1 MKKNFFKI
9 FNQYI
14 DRQLD
19 KVSPNLKRFK
29 WPFVAFGVIKKL
41 ALLFVFVAQCFSA
54 QTLSS
59 NLSKEK
65 IALGEKATFRV
76 TINGLEG
83 KDVISKPKNELLPFH
98 LEETKDEINKTY
110 DQYTRTIEFQV
121 FEEGK
126 FIIPEL
132 EFSING
138 AETIKTIP
146 YEITVYNPVNADD
159 QINDSMNNKQ
169 VDLGFSDYWEMYKWY
184 VLGTF
189 IVIALLFVF
198 LGMFKNGVFGKN
210 NKEKPSI
217 HKTLLDLK
225 NLEKKKFAENGNF
238 RMFYVELIDIT
249 RDFLTKQY
257 RIPADVLLTDD
268 LIDLMK
274 KTNRIS
280 TENEKVV
287 EEIFLRGDLV
297 KFAKTFPTKELMQ
310 KDFGEIYDFVE
321 RSTVDIEAEHL
332 REVN

>member
-1 MKKNFFKI
+1 MKKISKKINIFF
-9 FNQYI
+9 FF
-14 DRQLD
+14 LFS
-19 KVSPNLKRFK
+19 VL
-29 WPFVAFGVIKKL
+29 AF
-41 ALLFVFVAQCFSA
+41 S

-59 NLSKEK
+59 NLSKDK
-65 IALGEKATFRV
+65 IALGEKVTFRV
-76 TINGLEG
+76 SVNNLKGR
-83 KDVISKPKNELLPFH
+83 DVISMPKNELLPFH
-98 LEETKDEINKTY
+98 FEETKDDISKTFNNY
-110 DQYTRTIEFQV
+110 SRTIEFQI
-121 FEEGK
+121 FDEGK
-126 FIIPEL
+126 YTIPPL

-138 AETIKTIP
+138 EVLKTIP
-146 YEITVYNPVNADD
+146 YEITVYNPVNADE
-159 QINDSMNNKQ
+159 QISDIMNNKQ
-169 VDLGFSDYWEMYKWY
+169 VELGWKDYWEMYKWY
-184 VLGTF
+184 VLGAF

-225 NLEKKKFAENGNF
+225 NLEKKKYAENGNF

-297 KFAKTFPTKELMQ
+297 KFAKAFPTKELMQ

>member
-1 MKKNFFKI
+1 MKKISKKINIFF
-9 FNQYI
+9 FF
-14 DRQLD
+14 LLG
-19 KVSPNLKRFK
+19 VL
-29 WPFVAFGVIKKL
+29 AF
-41 ALLFVFVAQCFSA
+41 A

-65 IALGEKATFRV
+65 IALGEKVTFRV
-76 TINGLEG
+76 SVNNLKGR
-83 KDVISKPKNELLPFH
+83 DVISMPKNELLPFH
-98 LEETKDEINKTY
+98 FEETKDDISKTFDNY
-110 DQYTRTIEFQV
+110 SRTIEFQI
-121 FEEGK
+121 FDEGK
-126 FIIPEL
+126 YTIPPL

-138 AETIKTIP
+138 EVLKTIP
-146 YEITVYNPVNADD
+146 YEITVYNPVNADE
-159 QINDSMNNKQ
+159 QISDIMNNKQ
-169 VDLGFSDYWEMYKWY
+169 VELGWKDYWEMYKWY
-184 VLGTF
+184 VLGAF

-225 NLEKKKFAENGNF
+225 NLEKKKYAENGNF

-274 KTNRIS
+274 HTNKIS

>member
-1 MKKNFFKI
+1 MKKISKKINIFF
-9 FNQYI
+9 FF
-14 DRQLD
+14 LLG
-19 KVSPNLKRFK
+19 VF
-29 WPFVAFGVIKKL
+29 AF
-41 ALLFVFVAQCFSA
+41 S

-59 NLSKEK
+59 NLSKDK
-65 IALGEKATFRV
+65 IALGEKVTFRV
-76 TINGLEG
+76 SVNNLKGR
-83 KDVISKPKNELLPFH
+83 DVISMPKNELLPFH
-98 LEETKDEINKTY
+98 FEETKDDITKTFDNY
-110 DQYTRTIEFQV
+110 SRTIEFQI
-121 FEEGK
+121 FDEGK
-126 FIIPEL
+126 YTIPPL

-138 AETIKTIP
+138 EVLKTIP
-146 YEITVYNPVNADD
+146 YEITVYNPVNADE
-159 QINDSMNNKQ
+159 QISDIMNNKQ
-169 VDLGFSDYWEMYKWY
+169 VELGWKDYWEMYKWY

-225 NLEKKKFAENGNF
+225 NLEKKKYAENGNF

>member
-1 MKKNFFKI
+1 MKKISKKIKI
-9 FNQYI
+9 FFFF
-14 DRQLD
+14 LLG
-19 KVSPNLKRFK
+19 VF
-29 WPFVAFGVIKKL
+29 AF
-41 ALLFVFVAQCFSA
+41 S

-59 NLSKEK
+59 NLSKDK
-65 IALGEKATFRV
+65 IALGEKATLRIS
-76 TINGLEG
+76 INNLRGR
-83 KDVISKPKNELLPFH
+83 DVISKPKNELLPFH
-98 LEETKDEINKTY
+98 FEETKDDITKTFDNY
-110 DQYTRTIEFQV
+110 SRTIEFQI
-121 FEEGK
+121 FDEGK
-126 FIIPEL
+126 YTIPPL

-138 AETIKTIP
+138 EVLKTIP
-146 YEITVYNPVNADD
+146 YEITVYNPVNADE
-159 QINDSMNNKQ
+159 QISDIMNNKQ
-169 VDLGFSDYWEMYKWY
+169 VELGWKDYWEMYKWY

-225 NLEKKKFAENGNF
+225 NLEKKKYAENGNF

-274 KTNRIS
+274 HTNKIS

>member
-1 MKKNFFKI
+1 MKKILKKINIFF
-9 FNQYI
+9 FF
-14 DRQLD
+14 LLS
-19 KVSPNLKRFK
+19 VL
-29 WPFVAFGVIKKL
+29 AF
-41 ALLFVFVAQCFSA
+41 A

-65 IALGEKATFRV
+65 IALGEKATLRIS
-76 TINGLEG
+76 INNLRGR
-83 KDVISKPKNELLPFH
+83 DVISKPKNELLPFH
-98 LEETKDEINKTY
+98 FEETKDDITKTFDNY
-110 DQYTRTIEFQV
+110 SRTIEFQI
-121 FEEGK
+121 FDEGK
-126 FIIPEL
+126 YTIPPL

-138 AETIKTIP
+138 EVLKTIP
-146 YEITVYNPVNADD
+146 YEITVYNPVNADE
-159 QINDSMNNKQ
+159 QISDIMNNKQ
-169 VDLGFSDYWEMYKWY
+169 VELGWKDYWEMYKWY

-225 NLEKKKFAENGNF
+225 NLEKKKYAENGNF

-274 KTNRIS
+274 HTNKIS

>member
-1 MKKNFFKI
+1 MKKISKKIKI
-9 FNQYI
+9 FFFF
-14 DRQLD
+14 LLS
-19 KVSPNLKRFK
+19 VL
-29 WPFVAFGVIKKL
+29 AF
-41 ALLFVFVAQCFSA
+41 A

-59 NLSKEK
+59 NLSKDK
-65 IALGEKATFRV
+65 IALGEKVTFRV
-76 TINGLEG
+76 SVNNLKGR
-83 KDVISKPKNELLPFH
+83 DVISMPKNELLPFH
-98 LEETKDEINKTY
+98 FEETKDDITKTFDNY
-110 DQYTRTIEFQV
+110 SRTIEFQI
-121 FEEGK
+121 FDEGK
-126 FIIPEL
+126 YTIPPL

-138 AETIKTIP
+138 EVLKTIP
-146 YEITVYNPVNADD
+146 YEITVYNPVNADE
-159 QINDSMNNKQ
+159 QISDIMNNKQ
-169 VDLGFSDYWEMYKWY
+169 VELGWKDYWEMYKWY

-225 NLEKKKFAENGNF
+225 NLEKKKYAENGNF

-274 KTNRIS
+274 HTNKIS

-297 KFAKTFPTKELMQ
+297 KFAKAFPTKELMQ

>member
-1 MKKNFFKI
+1 MKKISKKIKI
-9 FNQYI
+9 FFFF
-14 DRQLD
+14 LLS
-19 KVSPNLKRFK
+19 VL
-29 WPFVAFGVIKKL
+29 AF
-41 ALLFVFVAQCFSA
+41 A

-59 NLSKEK
+59 NLSKDK
-65 IALGEKATFRV
+65 IALGEKATLRIS
-76 TINGLEG
+76 INNLRGR
-83 KDVISKPKNELLPFH
+83 DVISKPKNELLPFH
-98 LEETKDEINKTY
+98 FEEIKDDITKTFDNY
-110 DQYTRTIEFQV
+110 SRTIEFQI
-121 FEEGK
+121 FDEGK
-126 FIIPEL
+126 YTIPPL

-138 AETIKTIP
+138 EVLKTIP
-146 YEITVYNPVNADD
+146 YEITVYNPVNADE
-159 QINDSMNNKQ
+159 QISDIMNNKQ
-169 VDLGFSDYWEMYKWY
+169 VELGWKDYWEMYKWY
-184 VLGTF
+184 VLGAF

-225 NLEKKKFAENGNF
+225 NLEKKKYAENGNF

-274 KTNRIS
+274 HTNKIS

>member
-1 MKKNFFKI
+1 MKKILKKINIFF
-9 FNQYI
+9 FF
-14 DRQLD
+14 LLG
-19 KVSPNLKRFK
+19 VF
-29 WPFVAFGVIKKL
+29 AF
-41 ALLFVFVAQCFSA
+41 S

-59 NLSKEK
+59 NLSKDK
-65 IALGEKATFRV
+65 IALGEKVTFRV
-76 TINGLEG
+76 SVNNLKGR
-83 KDVISKPKNELLPFH
+83 DVISMPKNELLPFH
-98 LEETKDEINKTY
+98 FEETKDDISKTFNNY
-110 DQYTRTIEFQV
+110 SRTIEFQI
-121 FEEGK
+121 FDEGK
-126 FIIPEL
+126 YTIPPL

-138 AETIKTIP
+138 EVLKTIP
-146 YEITVYNPVNADD
+146 YEITVYNPVNADE
-159 QINDSMNNKQ
+159 QISDIMNNKQ
-169 VDLGFSDYWEMYKWY
+169 VELGWKDYWEMYKWY

-225 NLEKKKFAENGNF
+225 NLEKKKYAENGNF

>member
-1 MKKNFFKI
+1 MKKISKKIKI
-9 FNQYI
+9 FFFF
-14 DRQLD
+14 LLS
-19 KVSPNLKRFK
+19 VL
-29 WPFVAFGVIKKL
+29 AF
-41 ALLFVFVAQCFSA
+41 A

-65 IALGEKATFRV
+65 IALGEKATLRIS
-76 TINGLEG
+76 INNLRGR
-83 KDVISKPKNELLPFH
+83 DVISKPKNELLPFH
-98 LEETKDEINKTY
+98 FEETKDDITKTFDNY
-110 DQYTRTIEFQV
+110 SRTIEFQI
-121 FEEGK
+121 FDEGK
-126 FIIPEL
+126 YTIPPL

-138 AETIKTIP
+138 EVLKTIP
-146 YEITVYNPVNADD
+146 YEITVYNPVNADE
-159 QINDSMNNKQ
+159 QISDIMNNKQ
-169 VDLGFSDYWEMYKWY
+169 VELGWKDYWEMYKWY

-225 NLEKKKFAENGNF
+225 NLEKKKYAENGNF

-274 KTNRIS
+274 HTNKIS

-297 KFAKTFPTKELMQ
+297 KFAKAFPTKELMQ

>member
-1 MKKNFFKI
+1 MKKISKKINIFF
-9 FNQYI
+9 FF
-14 DRQLD
+14 LLG
-19 KVSPNLKRFK
+19 VF
-29 WPFVAFGVIKKL
+29 AF
-41 ALLFVFVAQCFSA
+41 S

-59 NLSKEK
+59 NLSKDK
-65 IALGEKATFRV
+65 IALGEKVTFRV
-76 TINGLEG
+76 SVNNLKGR
-83 KDVISKPKNELLPFH
+83 DVISMPKNELLPFH
-98 LEETKDEINKTY
+98 FEETKDDISKTFDNY
-110 DQYTRTIEFQV
+110 SRTIEFQI
-121 FEEGK
+121 FDEGK
-126 FIIPEL
+126 YTIPPL

-138 AETIKTIP
+138 EVLKTIP
-146 YEITVYNPVNADD
+146 YEITVYNPVNADE
-159 QINDSMNNKQ
+159 QISDIMNNKQ
-169 VDLGFSDYWEMYKWY
+169 VELGWKDYWEMYKWY

-225 NLEKKKFAENGNF
+225 NLEKKKYAENGNF

-249 RDFLTKQY
+249 REFLTKQY

-274 KTNRIS
+274 HTNKIS

>member
-1 MKKNFFKI
+1 MKKISKKIKI
-9 FNQYI
+9 FFFF
-14 DRQLD
+14 LLS
-19 KVSPNLKRFK
+19 VL
-29 WPFVAFGVIKKL
+29 AF
-41 ALLFVFVAQCFSA
+41 A

-59 NLSKEK
+59 NLSKDK
-65 IALGEKATFRV
+65 IALGEKVTFRV
-76 TINGLEG
+76 SVNNLKGR
-83 KDVISKPKNELLPFH
+83 DVISMPKNELLPFH
-98 LEETKDEINKTY
+98 FEETKDDISKTFDNY
-110 DQYTRTIEFQV
+110 SRTIEFQI
-121 FEEGK
+121 FDEGK
-126 FIIPEL
+126 YTIPPL

-138 AETIKTIP
+138 EVLKTIP
-146 YEITVYNPVNADD
+146 YEITVYNPVNADE
-159 QINDSMNNKQ
+159 QISDIMNNKQ
-169 VDLGFSDYWEMYKWY
+169 VELGWKDYWEMYKWY

-225 NLEKKKFAENGNF
+225 NLEKKKYAENGNF

-249 RDFLTKQY
+249 REFLTKQY

-274 KTNRIS
+274 HTNKIS

-297 KFAKTFPTKELMQ
+297 KFAKAFPTKELMQ

-321 RSTVDIEAEHL
+321 RSTVDI
-332 REVN
+332 

>member
-1 MKKNFFKI
+1 MKKISKKIKI
-9 FNQYI
+9 FFFF
-14 DRQLD
+14 LLS
-19 KVSPNLKRFK
+19 VL
-29 WPFVAFGVIKKL
+29 AF
-41 ALLFVFVAQCFSA
+41 A

-65 IALGEKATFRV
+65 IALGEKATLRIS
-76 TINGLEG
+76 INNLRGR
-83 KDVISKPKNELLPFH
+83 DVISKPKNELLPFH
-98 LEETKDEINKTY
+98 FEETKDDITKTFDNY
-110 DQYTRTIEFQV
+110 SRTIEFQI
-121 FEEGK
+121 FDEGK
-126 FIIPEL
+126 YTIPPL

-138 AETIKTIP
+138 EVLKTIP
-146 YEITVYNPVNADD
+146 YEITVYNPVNADE
-159 QINDSMNNKQ
+159 QISDIMNNKQ
-169 VDLGFSDYWEMYKWY
+169 VELGWKDYWEMYKWY
-184 VLGTF
+184 VLGAF

-225 NLEKKKFAENGNF
+225 NLEKKKYVENGNF

-297 KFAKTFPTKELMQ
+297 KFAKAFPTKELMQ

>member
-1 MKKNFFKI
+1 MKKISKKIKI
-9 FNQYI
+9 FFFF
-14 DRQLD
+14 LLG
-19 KVSPNLKRFK
+19 VL
-29 WPFVAFGVIKKL
+29 AF
-41 ALLFVFVAQCFSA
+41 A

-65 IALGEKATFRV
+65 IALGEKVTFRV
-76 TINGLEG
+76 SVNNLKGR
-83 KDVISKPKNELLPFH
+83 DVISMPKNELLPFH
-98 LEETKDEINKTY
+98 FEETKDDITKTFDNY
-110 DQYTRTIEFQV
+110 SRTIEFQI
-121 FEEGK
+121 FDEGK
-126 FIIPEL
+126 YTIPPL

-138 AETIKTIP
+138 EVLKTIP
-146 YEITVYNPVNADD
+146 YEITVYNPVNADE
-159 QINDSMNNKQ
+159 QISDIMNNKQ
-169 VDLGFSDYWEMYKWY
+169 VELGWKDYWEMYKWY
-184 VLGTF
+184 VLGAF

-225 NLEKKKFAENGNF
+225 NLEKKKYAENGNF

-274 KTNRIS
+274 HTNKIS

-297 KFAKTFPTKELMQ
+297 KFAKAFPTKELMQ

>member
-1 MKKNFFKI
+1 MKKISKKINILFF
-9 FNQYI
+9 F
-14 DRQLD
+14 LLG
-19 KVSPNLKRFK
+19 VL
-29 WPFVAFGVIKKL
+29 AFT
-41 ALLFVFVAQCFSA
+41 

-59 NLSKEK
+59 NLSKDK
-65 IALGEKATFRV
+65 IALGEKVTFRV
-76 TINGLEG
+76 SVNNLKGR
-83 KDVISKPKNELLPFH
+83 DVISMPKNELLPFH
-98 LEETKDEINKTY
+98 FEETKDDITKTFDNY
-110 DQYTRTIEFQV
+110 SRTIEFQI
-121 FEEGK
+121 FDEGK
-126 FIIPEL
+126 YTIPPL

-138 AETIKTIP
+138 EVLKTIP
-146 YEITVYNPVNADD
+146 YEITVYNPVNADE
-159 QINDSMNNKQ
+159 QISDIMNNKQ
-169 VDLGFSDYWEMYKWY
+169 VELGWKDYWEMYKWY

-225 NLEKKKFAENGNF
+225 NLEKKKYAENGNF

>member
-1 MKKNFFKI
+1 MKKISKKIKI
-9 FNQYI
+9 FFFF
-14 DRQLD
+14 LLS
-19 KVSPNLKRFK
+19 VL
-29 WPFVAFGVIKKL
+29 AF
-41 ALLFVFVAQCFSA
+41 A

-65 IALGEKATFRV
+65 IALGEKATLRIS
-76 TINGLEG
+76 INNLRGR
-83 KDVISKPKNELLPFH
+83 DVISKPKNELLPFH
-98 LEETKDEINKTY
+98 FEETKDDISKTFDNY
-110 DQYTRTIEFQV
+110 SRTIEFQI
-121 FEEGK
+121 FDEGK
-126 FIIPEL
+126 YTIPPL

-138 AETIKTIP
+138 EVLKTIP
-146 YEITVYNPVNADD
+146 YEITVYNPVNADE
-159 QINDSMNNKQ
+159 QISDIMNNKQ
-169 VDLGFSDYWEMYKWY
+169 VELGWKDYWEMYKWY

-225 NLEKKKFAENGNF
+225 NLEKKKYAENGNF

-249 RDFLTKQY
+249 REFLTKQY

>member
-1 MKKNFFKI
+1 MKKISKKINIFF
-9 FNQYI
+9 FF
-14 DRQLD
+14 LLG
-19 KVSPNLKRFK
+19 VL
-29 WPFVAFGVIKKL
+29 AF
-41 ALLFVFVAQCFSA
+41 A

-59 NLSKEK
+59 NLSKDK
-65 IALGEKATFRV
+65 IALGEKVTFRV
-76 TINGLEG
+76 SVNNLKGR
-83 KDVISKPKNELLPFH
+83 DVISMPKNELLPFH
-98 LEETKDEINKTY
+98 FEETKDDITKTFDNY
-110 DQYTRTIEFQV
+110 SRTIEFQI
-121 FEEGK
+121 FDEGK
-126 FIIPEL
+126 YTIPPL

-138 AETIKTIP
+138 EVLKTIP
-146 YEITVYNPVNADD
+146 YEITVYNPVNADE
-159 QINDSMNNKQ
+159 QISDIMNNKQ
-169 VDLGFSDYWEMYKWY
+169 VELGWKDYWEMYKWY

-225 NLEKKKFAENGNF
+225 NLEKKKYAENGNF

-274 KTNRIS
+274 HTNKIS

>member
-1 MKKNFFKI
+1 MKKISKKIKI
-9 FNQYI
+9 FFFF
-14 DRQLD
+14 LLS
-19 KVSPNLKRFK
+19 VL
-29 WPFVAFGVIKKL
+29 AF
-41 ALLFVFVAQCFSA
+41 A

-65 IALGEKATFRV
+65 IALGEKATLRIS
-76 TINGLEG
+76 INNLRGR
-83 KDVISKPKNELLPFH
+83 DVISKPKNELLPFH
-98 LEETKDEINKTY
+98 FEETKDDITKTFDNY
-110 DQYTRTIEFQV
+110 SRTIEFQI
-121 FEEGK
+121 FDEGK
-126 FIIPEL
+126 YTIPPL

-138 AETIKTIP
+138 EVLKTIP
-146 YEITVYNPVNADD
+146 YEITVYNPVNADE
-159 QINDSMNNKQ
+159 QISDIMNNKQ
-169 VDLGFSDYWEMYKWY
+169 VELGWKDYWEMYKWY
-184 VLGTF
+184 VLGAF

-217 HKTLLDLK
+217 HKTLLELK
-225 NLEKKKFAENGNF
+225 NLEKKKYAENGNF

-297 KFAKTFPTKELMQ
+297 KFAKAFPTKELMQ

>member
-1 MKKNFFKI
+1 MKKISKKIKI
-9 FNQYI
+9 FFFF
-14 DRQLD
+14 LLS
-19 KVSPNLKRFK
+19 VL
-29 WPFVAFGVIKKL
+29 AF
-41 ALLFVFVAQCFSA
+41 A

-59 NLSKEK
+59 NLSKDK
-65 IALGEKATFRV
+65 IALGEKVTFRV
-76 TINGLEG
+76 SVNNLKGR
-83 KDVISKPKNELLPFH
+83 DVISMPKNELLPFH
-98 LEETKDEINKTY
+98 FEETKDDITKTFDNY
-110 DQYTRTIEFQV
+110 SRTIEFQI
-121 FEEGK
+121 FDEGK
-126 FIIPEL
+126 YTIPPL

-138 AETIKTIP
+138 EVLKTIP
-146 YEITVYNPVNADD
+146 YEITVYNPVNADE
-159 QINDSMNNKQ
+159 QISDIMNNKQ
-169 VDLGFSDYWEMYKWY
+169 VELGWKDYWEMYKWY

-225 NLEKKKFAENGNF
+225 NLEKKKYAENGNF

-274 KTNRIS
+274 HTNKIS
-280 TENEKVV
+280 TENEKVI

>member
-1 MKKNFFKI
+1 MKKISKKINIFF
-9 FNQYI
+9 FF
-14 DRQLD
+14 LLG
-19 KVSPNLKRFK
+19 VF
-29 WPFVAFGVIKKL
+29 AF
-41 ALLFVFVAQCFSA
+41 S

-59 NLSKEK
+59 NLSKDK
-65 IALGEKATFRV
+65 IALGEKVTFRV
-76 TINGLEG
+76 SVNNLKGR
-83 KDVISKPKNELLPFH
+83 DVISMPKNELLPFH
-98 LEETKDEINKTY
+98 FEETKDDISKTFDNY
-110 DQYTRTIEFQV
+110 SRTIEFQI
-121 FEEGK
+121 FDEGK
-126 FIIPEL
+126 YTIPPL

-138 AETIKTIP
+138 EVLKTIP
-146 YEITVYNPVNADD
+146 YEITVYNPVNADE
-159 QINDSMNNKQ
+159 QISDIMNNKQ
-169 VDLGFSDYWEMYKWY
+169 VELGWKDYWEMYKWY

-225 NLEKKKFAENGNF
+225 NLEKKKYAENGNF

>member
-1 MKKNFFKI
+1 MKKISKKIKI
-9 FNQYI
+9 FFFF
-14 DRQLD
+14 LLG
-19 KVSPNLKRFK
+19 VL
-29 WPFVAFGVIKKL
+29 AF
-41 ALLFVFVAQCFSA
+41 S

-59 NLSKEK
+59 NLSKDK
-65 IALGEKATFRV
+65 IALGEKVTFRISV
-76 TINGLEG
+76 NNLKGR
-83 KDVISKPKNELLPFH
+83 DVISMPKNELLPFH
-98 LEETKDEINKTY
+98 FEETKDDISKTFDNY
-110 DQYTRTIEFQV
+110 SRTIEFQI
-121 FEEGK
+121 FDEGK
-126 FIIPEL
+126 YTIPPL

-138 AETIKTIP
+138 EVLKTIP
-146 YEITVYNPVNADD
+146 YEITVYNPVNADE
-159 QINDSMNNKQ
+159 QISDIMNNKQ
-169 VDLGFSDYWEMYKWY
+169 VELGWKDYWEMYKWY
-184 VLGTF
+184 VLGAF

-225 NLEKKKFAENGNF
+225 NLEKKKYAENGNF

-268 LIDLMK
+268 LIDLMN

>member
-1 MKKNFFKI
+1 MKKISKKIKI
-9 FNQYI
+9 FFFF
-14 DRQLD
+14 LLG
-19 KVSPNLKRFK
+19 VL
-29 WPFVAFGVIKKL
+29 AF
-41 ALLFVFVAQCFSA
+41 A

-59 NLSKEK
+59 NLSKDK
-65 IALGEKATFRV
+65 IALGEKVTFRV
-76 TINGLEG
+76 SVNNLKGR
-83 KDVISKPKNELLPFH
+83 DVISMPKNELLPFH
-98 LEETKDEINKTY
+98 FEETKDDITKTFDNY
-110 DQYTRTIEFQV
+110 SRTIEFQI
-121 FEEGK
+121 FDEGK
-126 FIIPEL
+126 YTIPPL

-138 AETIKTIP
+138 EVLKTIP
-146 YEITVYNPVNADD
+146 YEITVYNPVNADE
-159 QINDSMNNKQ
+159 QISDIMNNKQ
-169 VDLGFSDYWEMYKWY
+169 VELGWKDYWEMYKWY

-225 NLEKKKFAENGNF
+225 NLEKKKYAENGNF

-249 RDFLTKQY
+249 REFLTKQY

-274 KTNRIS
+274 HTNKIS
-280 TENEKVV
+280 TENEKVI

>member
-1 MKKNFFKI
+1 MKKISKKIKI
-9 FNQYI
+9 FFFF
-14 DRQLD
+14 LLS
-19 KVSPNLKRFK
+19 VL
-29 WPFVAFGVIKKL
+29 AF
-41 ALLFVFVAQCFSA
+41 A

-65 IALGEKATFRV
+65 IALGEKATLRIS
-76 TINGLEG
+76 INNLRGR
-83 KDVISKPKNELLPFH
+83 DVISKPKNELLPFH
-98 LEETKDEINKTY
+98 FEETKDDITKTFDNY
-110 DQYTRTIEFQV
+110 SRTIEFQI
-121 FEEGK
+121 FDEGK
-126 FIIPEL
+126 YTIPPL

-138 AETIKTIP
+138 EVLKTIP
-146 YEITVYNPVNADD
+146 YEITVYNPVNADE
-159 QINDSMNNKQ
+159 QISDIMNNKQ
-169 VDLGFSDYWEMYKWY
+169 VELGWKDYWEMYKWY
-184 VLGTF
+184 VLGAF

-217 HKTLLDLK
+217 HKTLLELK
-225 NLEKKKFAENGNF
+225 NLEKKKYAENGNF

>member
-1 MKKNFFKI
+1 MKKISKKINIFF
-9 FNQYI
+9 FF
-14 DRQLD
+14 LFS
-19 KVSPNLKRFK
+19 VL
-29 WPFVAFGVIKKL
+29 AF
-41 ALLFVFVAQCFSA
+41 S

-59 NLSKEK
+59 NLSKDK
-65 IALGEKATFRV
+65 IALGEKVTFRV
-76 TINGLEG
+76 SVNNLKGR
-83 KDVISKPKNELLPFH
+83 DVISMPKNELLPFH
-98 LEETKDEINKTY
+98 FEETKDDITKTFDNY
-110 DQYTRTIEFQV
+110 SRTIEFQI
-121 FEEGK
+121 FDEGK
-126 FIIPEL
+126 YTIPPL

-138 AETIKTIP
+138 EVLKTIP
-146 YEITVYNPVNADD
+146 YEITVYNPVNADE
-159 QINDSMNNKQ
+159 QISDIMNNKQ
-169 VDLGFSDYWEMYKWY
+169 VELGWKDYWEMYKWY

-225 NLEKKKFAENGNF
+225 NLEKKKYAENGNF
-238 RMFYVELIDIT
+238 RMFYVELIDII
-249 RDFLTKQY
+249 REFLTKQY
-257 RIPADVLLTDD
+257 HIPADVLLTDD

-274 KTNRIS
+274 KTNKIS

-297 KFAKTFPTKELMQ
+297 KFAKAFPTKELMQ

-321 RSTVDIEAEHL
+321 RSTVDIEVEHL

>member
-1 MKKNFFKI
+1 MKKISKKINIFF
-9 FNQYI
+9 FF
-14 DRQLD
+14 LLG
-19 KVSPNLKRFK
+19 VF
-29 WPFVAFGVIKKL
+29 AF
-41 ALLFVFVAQCFSA
+41 S

-59 NLSKEK
+59 NLSKDK
-65 IALGEKATFRV
+65 IALGEKVTFRV
-76 TINGLEG
+76 SVNNLKGR
-83 KDVISKPKNELLPFH
+83 DVISMPKNELLPFH
-98 LEETKDEINKTY
+98 FEETKDDITKTFDNY
-110 DQYTRTIEFQV
+110 SRTIEFQI
-121 FEEGK
+121 FDEGK
-126 FIIPEL
+126 YTIPPL

-138 AETIKTIP
+138 EVLKTIP
-146 YEITVYNPVNADD
+146 YEITVYNPVNADE
-159 QINDSMNNKQ
+159 QISDIMNNKQ
-169 VDLGFSDYWEMYKWY
+169 VELGWKDYWEMYKWY
-184 VLGTF
+184 VLGAF

-225 NLEKKKFAENGNF
+225 NLEKKKYAENGNF

-274 KTNRIS
+274 HTNKIS

-297 KFAKTFPTKELMQ
+297 KFAKAFPTKELMQ

>member
-1 MKKNFFKI
+1 MKKISKKIKI
-9 FNQYI
+9 FFFF
-14 DRQLD
+14 LLS
-19 KVSPNLKRFK
+19 VL
-29 WPFVAFGVIKKL
+29 AF
-41 ALLFVFVAQCFSA
+41 A

-65 IALGEKATFRV
+65 IALGEKATLRIS
-76 TINGLEG
+76 INNLRGR
-83 KDVISKPKNELLPFH
+83 DVISMPKNELLPFH
-98 LEETKDEINKTY
+98 FEETKDDISKTFNNY
-110 DQYTRTIEFQV
+110 SRTIEFQI
-121 FEEGK
+121 FDEGK
-126 FIIPEL
+126 YTIPPL

-138 AETIKTIP
+138 EVLKTIP
-146 YEITVYNPVNADD
+146 YEITVYNPVNADE
-159 QINDSMNNKQ
+159 QISDIMNNKQ
-169 VDLGFSDYWEMYKWY
+169 VELGWKDYWEMYKWY

-225 NLEKKKFAENGNF
+225 NLEKKKYAENGNF

>member
-1 MKKNFFKI
+1 MKKISKKIKI
-9 FNQYI
+9 FFFF
-14 DRQLD
+14 LLG
-19 KVSPNLKRFK
+19 VL
-29 WPFVAFGVIKKL
+29 AFT
-41 ALLFVFVAQCFSA
+41 

-59 NLSKEK
+59 NLSKDK
-65 IALGEKATFRV
+65 IALGEKVTFRV
-76 TINGLEG
+76 SVNNLKGR
-83 KDVISKPKNELLPFH
+83 DVISMPKNELLPFH
-98 LEETKDEINKTY
+98 FEETKDDITKTFDNY
-110 DQYTRTIEFQV
+110 SRTIEFQI
-121 FEEGK
+121 FDEGK
-126 FIIPEL
+126 YTIPPL

-138 AETIKTIP
+138 EVLKTIP
-146 YEITVYNPVNADD
+146 YEITVYNPVNADE
-159 QINDSMNNKQ
+159 QISDIMNNKQ
-169 VDLGFSDYWEMYKWY
+169 VELGWKDYWEMYKWY
-184 VLGTF
+184 VLGAF

-225 NLEKKKFAENGNF
+225 NLEKKKYAENGNF

-297 KFAKTFPTKELMQ
+297 KFAKAFPTKELMQ

>member
-1 MKKNFFKI
+1 MKKISKKIKI
-9 FNQYI
+9 FFFF
-14 DRQLD
+14 LLS
-19 KVSPNLKRFK
+19 VL
-29 WPFVAFGVIKKL
+29 AF
-41 ALLFVFVAQCFSA
+41 A

-65 IALGEKATFRV
+65 IALGEKATLRIS
-76 TINGLEG
+76 INNLRGR
-83 KDVISKPKNELLPFH
+83 DVISKPKNELLPFH
-98 LEETKDEINKTY
+98 FEETKDDITKTFDNY
-110 DQYTRTIEFQV
+110 SRTIEFQI
-121 FEEGK
+121 FDEGNYT
-126 FIIPEL
+126 IPPL

-138 AETIKTIP
+138 EVLKTIP
-146 YEITVYNPVNADD
+146 YEITVYNPVNADE
-159 QINDSMNNKQ
+159 QISDIMNNKQ
-169 VDLGFSDYWEMYKWY
+169 VELGWKDYWEMYKWY
-184 VLGTF
+184 VLGAF

-217 HKTLLDLK
+217 HKTLLELK
-225 NLEKKKFAENGNF
+225 NLEKKKYAENGNF

-274 KTNRIS
+274 HTNKIS

-297 KFAKTFPTKELMQ
+297 KFAKAFPTKELMQ

>member
-1 MKKNFFKI
+1 MKKISKKIKI
-9 FNQYI
+9 FFFF
-14 DRQLD
+14 LLG
-19 KVSPNLKRFK
+19 VL
-29 WPFVAFGVIKKL
+29 AF
-41 ALLFVFVAQCFSA
+41 S

-59 NLSKEK
+59 NLSKDK
-65 IALGEKATFRV
+65 IALGEKVTFRV
-76 TINGLEG
+76 SVNNLKGR
-83 KDVISKPKNELLPFH
+83 DVISMPKNELLPFH
-98 LEETKDEINKTY
+98 FEETKDDITKTFDNY
-110 DQYTRTIEFQV
+110 SRTIEFQI
-121 FEEGK
+121 FDEGK
-126 FIIPEL
+126 YTIPPL

-138 AETIKTIP
+138 EVLKTIP
-146 YEITVYNPVNADD
+146 YEITVYNPVNADE
-159 QINDSMNNKQ
+159 QISDIMNNKQ
-169 VDLGFSDYWEMYKWY
+169 VELGWKDYWEMYKWY

-225 NLEKKKFAENGNF
+225 NLEKKKYAENGNF

-249 RDFLTKQY
+249 REFLTKQY

-274 KTNRIS
+274 HTNKIS

>member
-1 MKKNFFKI
+1 MKKISKKINIFF
-9 FNQYI
+9 FF
-14 DRQLD
+14 LFS
-19 KVSPNLKRFK
+19 VL
-29 WPFVAFGVIKKL
+29 AF
-41 ALLFVFVAQCFSA
+41 S

-59 NLSKEK
+59 NLSKDK
-65 IALGEKATFRV
+65 IALGEKVTFRV
-76 TINGLEG
+76 SVNNLKGR
-83 KDVISKPKNELLPFH
+83 DVISMPKNELLPFH
-98 LEETKDEINKTY
+98 FEETKDDISKTFDNY
-110 DQYTRTIEFQV
+110 SRTIEFQI
-121 FEEGK
+121 FDEGK
-126 FIIPEL
+126 YTIPPL

-138 AETIKTIP
+138 EVLKTIP
-146 YEITVYNPVNADD
+146 YEITVYNPVNADE
-159 QINDSMNNKQ
+159 QISDIMNNKQ
-169 VDLGFSDYWEMYKWY
+169 VELGWKDYWEMYKWY
-184 VLGTF
+184 VLGAF

-225 NLEKKKFAENGNF
+225 NLEKKKYAENGNF

-274 KTNRIS
+274 HTNKIS

>member
-1 MKKNFFKI
+1 MKKISKKIKI
-9 FNQYI
+9 FFFF
-14 DRQLD
+14 LLG
-19 KVSPNLKRFK
+19 VL
-29 WPFVAFGVIKKL
+29 AF
-41 ALLFVFVAQCFSA
+41 S

-59 NLSKEK
+59 NLSKDK
-65 IALGEKATFRV
+65 IALGEKVTFRV
-76 TINGLEG
+76 SVNNLKGR
-83 KDVISKPKNELLPFH
+83 DVISMPKNELLPFH
-98 LEETKDEINKTY
+98 FEETKDDISKTFNNY
-110 DQYTRTIEFQV
+110 SRTIEFQI
-121 FEEGK
+121 FDEGK
-126 FIIPEL
+126 YTIPPL

-138 AETIKTIP
+138 EVLKTIP
-146 YEITVYNPVNADD
+146 YEITVYNPVNADE
-159 QINDSMNNKQ
+159 QISDIMNNKQ
-169 VDLGFSDYWEMYKWY
+169 VELGWKDYWEMYKWY

-225 NLEKKKFAENGNF
+225 NLEKKKYAENGNF

-274 KTNRIS
+274 HTNKIS

>member
-1 MKKNFFKI
+1 MKKISKKINILFF
-9 FNQYI
+9 F
-14 DRQLD
+14 LLS
-19 KVSPNLKRFK
+19 VL
-29 WPFVAFGVIKKL
+29 AF
-41 ALLFVFVAQCFSA
+41 A

-65 IALGEKATFRV
+65 IVLGEKATLRIS
-76 TINGLEG
+76 INNLRGR
-83 KDVISKPKNELLPFH
+83 DVISKPKNELLPFH
-98 LEETKDEINKTY
+98 FEETKDDISKTFNNY
-110 DQYTRTIEFQV
+110 SRTIEFQI
-121 FEEGK
+121 FDEGK
-126 FIIPEL
+126 YTIPPL

-138 AETIKTIP
+138 EVLKTIP
-146 YEITVYNPVNADD
+146 YEITVYNPVNADE
-159 QINDSMNNKQ
+159 QISDIMNNKQ
-169 VDLGFSDYWEMYKWY
+169 VELGWKDYWEMYKWY
-184 VLGTF
+184 VLGAF

-225 NLEKKKFAENGNF
+225 NLEKKKYAENGNF

-274 KTNRIS
+274 HTNKIS

-321 RSTVDIEAEHL
+321 RSTLDIEAEHL

>member
-1 MKKNFFKI
+1 MKKISKKIKI
-9 FNQYI
+9 FFFF
-14 DRQLD
+14 LLS
-19 KVSPNLKRFK
+19 VL
-29 WPFVAFGVIKKL
+29 AF
-41 ALLFVFVAQCFSA
+41 A

-65 IALGEKATFRV
+65 IALGEKVTFRV
-76 TINGLEG
+76 SVNNLKGR
-83 KDVISKPKNELLPFH
+83 DVISMPKNELLPFH
-98 LEETKDEINKTY
+98 FEETKDDISKTFNNY
-110 DQYTRTIEFQV
+110 SRTIEFQI
-121 FEEGK
+121 FDEGK
-126 FIIPEL
+126 YTIPPL

-138 AETIKTIP
+138 EVLKTIP
-146 YEITVYNPVNADD
+146 YEITVYNPVNADE
-159 QINDSMNNKQ
+159 QISDIMNNKQ
-169 VDLGFSDYWEMYKWY
+169 VELGWKDYWEMYKWY
-184 VLGTF
+184 VLGAF

-225 NLEKKKFAENGNF
+225 NLEKKKYAENGNF

-274 KTNRIS
+274 HTNKIS

-297 KFAKTFPTKELMQ
+297 KFAKAFPTKELMQ

>member
-1 MKKNFFKI
+1 MKKISKKIKI
-9 FNQYI
+9 FFFF
-14 DRQLD
+14 LLS
-19 KVSPNLKRFK
+19 VL
-29 WPFVAFGVIKKL
+29 AF
-41 ALLFVFVAQCFSA
+41 A

-59 NLSKEK
+59 NLSKDK
-65 IALGEKATFRV
+65 IALGEKVTFRV
-76 TINGLEG
+76 SVNNLKGR
-83 KDVISKPKNELLPFH
+83 DVISMPKNELLPFH
-98 LEETKDEINKTY
+98 FEETKDDITKTFDNY
-110 DQYTRTIEFQV
+110 SRTIEFQI
-121 FEEGK
+121 FDEGK
-126 FIIPEL
+126 YTIPPL

-138 AETIKTIP
+138 EVLKTIP
-146 YEITVYNPVNADD
+146 YEITVYNPVNADE
-159 QINDSMNNKQ
+159 QISDIMNNKQ
-169 VDLGFSDYWEMYKWY
+169 VELGWKDYWEMYKWY

-225 NLEKKKFAENGNF
+225 NLEKKKYAENGNF

-249 RDFLTKQY
+249 REFLTKQY

-274 KTNRIS
+274 HTNKIS

>member
-1 MKKNFFKI
+1 MKKISKKINIFF
-9 FNQYI
+9 FF
-14 DRQLD
+14 LLG
-19 KVSPNLKRFK
+19 VL
-29 WPFVAFGVIKKL
+29 AF
-41 ALLFVFVAQCFSA
+41 S

-59 NLSKEK
+59 NLSKDK
-65 IALGEKATFRV
+65 IALGEKVTFRV
-76 TINGLEG
+76 SVNNLKGS
-83 KDVISKPKNELLPFH
+83 DVISMPKNELLPFH
-98 LEETKDEINKTY
+98 FEETKDDISKTFDNY
-110 DQYTRTIEFQV
+110 SRTIEFQI
-121 FEEGK
+121 FDEGK
-126 FIIPEL
+126 YTIPPL

-138 AETIKTIP
+138 EVLKTIP
-146 YEITVYNPVNADD
+146 YEITVYNPVNADE
-159 QINDSMNNKQ
+159 QISDIMNNKQ
-169 VDLGFSDYWEMYKWY
+169 VELGWKDYWEMYKWY
-184 VLGTF
+184 VLGAF

-225 NLEKKKFAENGNF
+225 NLEKKKYAENGNF

-274 KTNRIS
+274 HTNKIS

>member
-1 MKKNFFKI
+1 MKNISKKINIFF
-9 FNQYI
+9 FF
-14 DRQLD
+14 LLG
-19 KVSPNLKRFK
+19 VL
-29 WPFVAFGVIKKL
+29 AF
-41 ALLFVFVAQCFSA
+41 S

-59 NLSKEK
+59 NLSKDK
-65 IALGEKATFRV
+65 IALGEKVTFRV
-76 TINGLEG
+76 SVNNLKGR
-83 KDVISKPKNELLPFH
+83 DVISMPKNELLPFH
-98 LEETKDEINKTY
+98 FEETKDDITKTFDNY
-110 DQYTRTIEFQV
+110 SRTIEFQI
-121 FEEGK
+121 FDEGK
-126 FIIPEL
+126 YTIPPL

-138 AETIKTIP
+138 EVLKTIP
-146 YEITVYNPVNADD
+146 YEITVYNPVNADE
-159 QINDSMNNKQ
+159 QISDIMNNKQ
-169 VDLGFSDYWEMYKWY
+169 VELGWKDYWEIYKWY
-184 VLGTF
+184 VLCTF

-225 NLEKKKFAENGNF
+225 NLEKKKYAENGNF

-274 KTNRIS
+274 HTNKIS

>member
-1 MKKNFFKI
+1 MKKISKKIKI
-9 FNQYI
+9 FFFF
-14 DRQLD
+14 LLS
-19 KVSPNLKRFK
+19 VL
-29 WPFVAFGVIKKL
+29 AF
-41 ALLFVFVAQCFSA
+41 A

-65 IALGEKATFRV
+65 IALGEKVTFRV
-76 TINGLEG
+76 SVNNLKGR
-83 KDVISKPKNELLPFH
+83 DVISMPKNELLPFH
-98 LEETKDEINKTY
+98 FEETKDDISKTFDNY
-110 DQYTRTIEFQV
+110 SRTIEFQI
-121 FEEGK
+121 FDEGK
-126 FIIPEL
+126 YTIPPL

-138 AETIKTIP
+138 EVLKTIP
-146 YEITVYNPVNADD
+146 YEITVYNPVNADE
-159 QINDSMNNKQ
+159 QISDIMNNKQ
-169 VDLGFSDYWEMYKWY
+169 VELGWKDYWEMYKWY

-225 NLEKKKFAENGNF
+225 NLEKKKYAENGNF

-274 KTNRIS
+274 HTNKIS

-297 KFAKTFPTKELMQ
+297 KFAKTFLTKELMQ